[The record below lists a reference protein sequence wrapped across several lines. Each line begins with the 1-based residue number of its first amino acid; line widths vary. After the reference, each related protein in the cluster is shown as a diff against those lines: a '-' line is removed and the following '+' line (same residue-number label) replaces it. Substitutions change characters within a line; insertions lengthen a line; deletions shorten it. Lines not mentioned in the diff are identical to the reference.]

1 MITVSTKK
9 IHEYVLEDDR
19 QLPETGKPI
28 FYIRTLTASKF
39 SKVINL
45 FEKMQADKSG
55 GLEKVNATVT
65 EILRVSLKKWENLQ
79 DDDGQPVEFKYDE
92 VQKILDCL
100 SLPEIYEL
108 IEQVLNVNG
117 LSEQQAK
124 N

>member
-9 IHEYVLEDDR
+9 IHEYVLKDDR
-19 QLPETGKPI
+19 QLPETDQPV
-28 FYIRTLTASKF
+28 FHIRTLTASKF
-39 SKVINL
+39 SKVIAL
-45 FEKMQADKSG
+45 FEKLQADKSG
-55 GLEKVNATVT
+55 GLEKVNATVS
-65 EILRVSLKKWENLQ
+65 EILRVSLKRWDNLR

-92 VQKILDCL
+92 VEKILDCL

-117 LSEQQAK
+117 LSEPQAK